1 MYLFQH
7 TGTSHANVMC
17 ISSKRE
23 FLEYLEARADQD
35 LSARA
40 SIASVGAKIVGDS
53 LGDAAKKGI
62 LGGIGSLVGGTVL
75 GKLFGDDD
83 KCVSIRVR
91 FSMRS
96 SSFADYIR
104 FRSKREFLEYIQARS
119 HEELA
124 ARASIASVGAKIVG
138 DSLGDAAK
146 KGILGGI
153 GSLVGGTVLG
163 KLFGDD
169 KCVFFRVRFSMRS
182 SSFADFIRFRSKREF
197 LEYIQARSHEEL
209 AARAAAG
216 GVAKAG
222 AKVVGDSLGDA
233 AKKGIIG
240 GLGGILGT
248 GIISKIFG
256 SDRYV
261 SRLVNGG

>member
-124 ARASIASVGAKIVG
+124 ARA
-138 DSLGDAAK
+138 
-146 KGILGGI
+146 
-153 GSLVGGTVLG
+153 
-163 KLFGDD
+163 
-169 KCVFFRVRFSMRS
+169 
-182 SSFADFIRFRSKREF
+182 
-197 LEYIQARSHEEL
+197 
-209 AARAAAG
+209 AAG